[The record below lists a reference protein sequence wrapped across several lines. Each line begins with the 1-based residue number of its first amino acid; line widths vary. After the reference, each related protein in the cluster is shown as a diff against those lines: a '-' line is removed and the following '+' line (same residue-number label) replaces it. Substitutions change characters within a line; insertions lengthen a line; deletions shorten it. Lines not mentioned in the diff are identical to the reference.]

1 MPTVT
6 APTAHDHP
14 SRPRVRRHRGW
25 IVVAVAVLV
34 AAVAVPVTLVGMR
47 ADRVPVAARPELQ
60 RVLVELIS
68 GSGRIAPGATAYVAG
83 PHGSWSGAAG
93 VADATTGQ
101 PMAVDAR
108 MRLES
113 VSKIWTAVLVL
124 QLAEHGRLG
133 LNDKVERWLPGLLPF
148 GDRITL
154 RQLLTHTSGI
164 FDNND
169 AVNHPA
175 RVLTRVKD
183 PVLHAELVR
192 LAKRLQADPTIQ
204 FPPTVWIRLAAT
216 QPLYFPP
223 GTGYHYSNVGFEV
236 LGLVLER
243 VTGQPLEAVYRERI
257 LRPLGLAHT
266 AYDPQGEITGP
277 HARGYLVNPDGS
289 LADMTAVHW
298 GIGAEGGIV
307 SSAADTARFLTAL
320 MQDRLLG
327 PVAAAGMRTGD
338 FWSGGDTPS
347 CGGSAYGHSG
357 AGEGYKT
364 NVWVSSDGRRVVVL
378 LLNGRMADS
387 DAGNRRAAQALDEL
401 YCSAPSSE
409 RPVSRGRPLGY
420 HHAGDQGQPVYTGGC
435 PWPRPR
441 QGSP

>member
-1 MPTVT
+1 VPTVT
-6 APTAHDHP
+6 APTGTDHP
-14 SRPRVRRHRGW
+14 SPTRVRRRAAW
-25 IVVAVAVLV
+25 IVAIVAVVIIAAGIPVAVLNTRGHHAQTV
-34 AAVAVPVTLVGMR
+34 
-47 ADRVPVAARPELQ
+47 ARPDLQ
-60 RVLVELIS
+60 RVLVQLTS
-68 GSGRIAPGATAYVAG
+68 GSVPIAPGATAYVAG
-83 PHGSWSGAAG
+83 PHGTWSGAAG
-93 VADATTGQ
+93 VADVATGQ
-101 PMAVDAR
+101 PMPVDAR

-124 QLAEHGRLG
+124 QLAEQGRLG
-133 LNDKVERWLPGLLPF
+133 LDDTVERWLPGLLPF

-169 AVNHPA
+169 VVKDPA
-175 RVLTRVKD
+175 RVLARVKD
-183 PVLHAELVR
+183 PGFHAELLR
-192 LAKRLQADPTIQ
+192 LAKRLQADPTTR

-223 GTGYHYSNVGFEV
+223 GSGYHYSNVGFEV
-236 LGLVLER
+236 LGLVIEQA
-243 VTGQPLEAVYRERI
+243 TGQPLQQVYRERI
-257 LRPLGLAHT
+257 IRPLDLRRT
-266 AYDPQGEITGP
+266 AYDPQGDISGP
-277 HARGYLVNPDGS
+277 HARGYLVKTDGS
-289 LADMTAVHW
+289 LADQTAVHW

-307 SSAADTARFLTAL
+307 SNAADTGRFLVAL

-378 LLNGRMADS
+378 LLNGRMADQATG
-387 DAGNRRAAQALDEL
+387 DLRAAQALDQL
-401 YCSAPSSE
+401 YCA
-409 RPVSRGRPLGY
+409 
-420 HHAGDQGQPVYTGGC
+420 A
-435 PWPRPR
+435 
-441 QGSP
+441 

>member
-6 APTAHDHP
+6 ASPGRAHASP
-14 SRPRVRRHRGW
+14 ARARRHPAR
-25 IVVAVAVLV
+25 ILVAVAVLV
-34 AAVAVPVTLVGMR
+34 AAVAVPAALVGMR
-47 ADRVPVAARPELQ
+47 ADQAPVAARPELQ
-60 RVLVELIS
+60 RVLDGLTS
-68 GSGRIAPGATAYVAG
+68 GSRRIAPGATAYVAG
-83 PHGSWSGAAG
+83 PQGSWSGAAG
-93 VADATTGQ
+93 VADVATGQ
-101 PMAVDAR
+101 PMPVDAR

-124 QLAEHGRLG
+124 QLAEQGRLA
-133 LNDKVERWLPGLLPF
+133 LDDTVERWLPGLLPF
-148 GDRITL
+148 GGRITL

-175 RVLTRVKD
+175 RVLARVKD
-183 PVLHAELVR
+183 PAFRAELVR
-192 LAKRLQADPTIQ
+192 LARRLQADPTLQ

-216 QPLYFPP
+216 QPLYFAP

-236 LGLVLER
+236 LGLVIQQ
-243 VTGQPLEAVYRERI
+243 VTGQPLAAVYRQQI

-266 AYDPQGEITGP
+266 AYDPQGDITGP
-277 HARGYLVNPDGS
+277 HAHGYLVNRDGS
-289 LADMTAVHW
+289 LVDQSAVHW
-298 GIGAEGGIV
+298 GIGAEGGMV
-307 SSAADTARFLTAL
+307 SDAADTGRFLVAL

-364 NVWVSSDGRRVVVL
+364 NVWVSSDGTRVVVL
-378 LLNGRMADS
+378 LLNGRMADPATG
-387 DAGNRRAAQALDEL
+387 DRRAAQALNEL
-401 YCSAPSSE
+401 YCA
-409 RPVSRGRPLGY
+409 
-420 HHAGDQGQPVYTGGC
+420 A
-435 PWPRPR
+435 
-441 QGSP
+441 

>member
-1 MPTVT
+1 
-6 APTAHDHP
+6 
-14 SRPRVRRHRGW
+14 
-25 IVVAVAVLV
+25 VVVAVLV
-34 AAVAVPVTLVGMR
+34 AAVAVPATLVGVRGDR
-47 ADRVPVAARPELQ
+47 APVVARPELQ
-60 RVLVELIS
+60 QVLVGLTS
-68 GSGRIAPGATAYVAG
+68 GSGQIAPGATAYVAG

-93 VADATTGQ
+93 VADVATGR
-101 PMAVDAR
+101 PMPVDAR

-124 QLAEHGRLG
+124 QLAEQGRLS
-133 LNDKVERWLPGLLPF
+133 LDDTVARWLPGLLPF

-169 AVNHPA
+169 VVNDGHRVLA
-175 RVLTRVKD
+175 RVRDRD
-183 PVLHAELVR
+183 PRFHAELLR
-192 LAKRLQADPTIQ
+192 LARRLQADPTTR

-236 LGLVLER
+236 LGLVIER
-243 VTGQPLEAVYRERI
+243 VTGQPLEAVYQERI
-257 LRPLGLAHT
+257 IQPLGLGHT
-266 AYDPQGEITGP
+266 AYDPQGDITGP
-277 HARGYLVNPDGS
+277 HAHGYLVKADGS
-289 LADMTAVHW
+289 LADQTAVHW

-307 SSAADTARFLTAL
+307 SDAADTGRFLVAL

-364 NVWVSSDGRRVVVL
+364 NVWVSSDGTRVVVL
-378 LLNGRMADS
+378 LLNGRMADQ
-387 DAGNRRAAQALDEL
+387 ATGNRRAAQALNEL
-401 YCSAPSSE
+401 YCA
-409 RPVSRGRPLGY
+409 
-420 HHAGDQGQPVYTGGC
+420 A
-435 PWPRPR
+435 
-441 QGSP
+441 

>member
-1 MPTVT
+1 VPTVT
-6 APTAHDHP
+6 APTKDHYP
-14 SRPRVRRHRGW
+14 TSARVRRHPAW
-25 IVVAVAVLV
+25 IIVVVAVVV
-34 AAVAVPVTLVGMR
+34 AAVGVPVALVGGR
-47 ADRVPVAARPELQ
+47 ADRPSMVARPELQ
-60 RVLVELIS
+60 RVLDDLTS
-68 GSGRIAPGATAYVAG
+68 GRGRIAPGATAYVAG
-83 PHGSWSGAAG
+83 LHGSWSGAAG
-93 VADATTGQ
+93 VADAATGQ
-101 PMAVDAR
+101 PMPVDAR

-124 QLAEHGRLG
+124 QLAEQGRLA
-133 LNDKVERWLPGLLPF
+133 LDDTVQHWLPGLLPF
-148 GDRITL
+148 GNRITL

-175 RVLTRVKD
+175 RVLARVND
-183 PVLHAELVR
+183 PVFHAELVR
-192 LAKRLQADPTIQ
+192 LAKRLQADPTFQ

-236 LGLVLER
+236 LGLVIEK
-243 VTGQPLEAVYRERI
+243 VTRQPLEAVYRQRI
-257 LRPLGLAHT
+257 IQPLGLDHT
-266 AYDPQGEITGP
+266 AYDPQGDITGP

-289 LADMTAVHW
+289 LDDQTAVHW

-307 SSAADTARFLTAL
+307 SDAADTARFLVAL

-327 PVAAAGMRTGD
+327 PAAGAGMRTRD

-364 NVWVSSDGRRVVVL
+364 NVWVSSDGSRVVVL
-378 LLNGRMADS
+378 LLNGRMADQ
-387 DAGNRRAAQALDEL
+387 ATGNLRAAQALDQL
-401 YCSAPSSE
+401 YCSA
-409 RPVSRGRPLGY
+409 
-420 HHAGDQGQPVYTGGC
+420 
-435 PWPRPR
+435 
-441 QGSP
+441 

>member
-1 MPTVT
+1 M
-6 APTAHDHP
+6 
-14 SRPRVRRHRGW
+14 
-25 IVVAVAVLV
+25 VVAVALLV

-47 ADRVPVAARPELQ
+47 ADRVPVAARPELE
-60 RVLVELIS
+60 RVLVELTS

-93 VADATTGQ
+93 VADAVSGQ

-124 QLAEHGRLG
+124 QLAEHGRLS
-133 LNDKVERWLPGLLPF
+133 LDDTVARWLPRLLPF

-169 AVNHPA
+169 AVNHSD
-175 RVLTRVKD
+175 RVLARVKD
-183 PVLHAELVR
+183 PAFRAELIR

-236 LGLVLER
+236 LGLVIEK
-243 VTGQPLEAVYRERI
+243 VTGQPLEAVFWERI
-257 LRPLGLAHT
+257 IQPLGLGHT
-266 AYDPQGEITGP
+266 AYDPQGEVVGP
-277 HARGYLVNPDGS
+277 HARGYLVNADGS
-289 LADMTAVHW
+289 LADMTAVHL

-307 SSAADTARFLTAL
+307 SSAADTARFLVAL
-320 MQDRLLG
+320 MQGRLLG

-338 FWSGGDTPS
+338 FWTEADTPS
-347 CGGSAYGHSG
+347 CGDRAFEHSG
-357 AGEGYKT
+357 GGEGYKT

-387 DAGNRRAAQALDEL
+387 DAGDRRAAQALDEL
-401 YCSAPSSE
+401 YCSA
-409 RPVSRGRPLGY
+409 
-420 HHAGDQGQPVYTGGC
+420 
-435 PWPRPR
+435 
-441 QGSP
+441 

>member
-1 MPTVT
+1 MPPVT
-6 APTAHDHP
+6 APPRSDHP
-14 SRPRVRRHRGW
+14 SPPRMRRHPGW
-25 IVVAVAVLV
+25 VLAIVAVIV
-34 AAVAVPVTLVGMR
+34 AAVGIPVALVSMR
-47 ADRVPVAARPELQ
+47 ADRAPPVDRPDLQ
-60 RVLVELIS
+60 RVLDGLTS
-68 GSGRIAPGATAYVAG
+68 GGAPIAPGATAYVAG
-83 PHGSWSGAAG
+83 PHGTWSGAAG
-93 VADATTGQ
+93 VADVASGQ
-101 PMAVDAR
+101 PMPVDAR

-133 LNDKVERWLPGLLPF
+133 LDDTVEHWLPGLLPF

-175 RVLTRVKD
+175 RVLARVKD
-183 PVLHAELVR
+183 PGFHAELVK
-192 LAKRLQADPTIQ
+192 LAKRLQADPTTR

-223 GTGYHYSNVGFEV
+223 GSGYHYSNVGFEV
-236 LGLVLER
+236 LGLVIER

-257 LRPLGLAHT
+257 IRPLGLAHT
-266 AYDPQGEITGP
+266 AYDPQGDITGA
-277 HARGYLVNPDGS
+277 HARGYLVNRDGS
-289 LADMTAVHW
+289 LADQTAVHW

-307 SSAADTARFLTAL
+307 SNATDTGRFLVAL

-327 PVAAAGMRTGD
+327 PVAAAGMRTRD

-364 NVWVSSDGRRVVVL
+364 NTWVSSDGRRVVVL
-378 LLNGRMADS
+378 LLNGRMADQATG
-387 DAGNRRAAQALDEL
+387 DQRAAQALDQL
-401 YCSAPSSE
+401 YCA
-409 RPVSRGRPLGY
+409 
-420 HHAGDQGQPVYTGGC
+420 A
-435 PWPRPR
+435 
-441 QGSP
+441 

>member
-1 MPTVT
+1 MPPVT
-6 APTAHDHP
+6 APPRSDHP
-14 SRPRVRRHRGW
+14 SPPRMRRHPGW
-25 IVVAVAVLV
+25 VLAIVAVIV
-34 AAVAVPVTLVGMR
+34 AAVGIPVALVSMR
-47 ADRVPVAARPELQ
+47 ADRAPPVDRPDLQ
-60 RVLVELIS
+60 RVLDGLTS
-68 GSGRIAPGATAYVAG
+68 GGAPIAPGATAYVAG
-83 PHGSWSGAAG
+83 PHGTWSGAAG
-93 VADATTGQ
+93 VADVASGQ
-101 PMAVDAR
+101 PMPVDAR

-124 QLAEHGRLG
+124 QLAEHDRLG
-133 LNDKVERWLPGLLPF
+133 LDDTVEHWLPGLLPF

-175 RVLTRVKD
+175 RVLARVKD
-183 PVLHAELVR
+183 PRFHAELVK
-192 LAKRLQADPTIQ
+192 LAKRLQADPTTR

-223 GTGYHYSNVGFEV
+223 GSGYHYSNVGFEV
-236 LGLVLER
+236 LGLVIER

-257 LRPLGLAHT
+257 IRPLGLAHT
-266 AYDPQGEITGP
+266 AYDPQGDITGP
-277 HARGYLVNPDGS
+277 HARGYLVNRDGS
-289 LADMTAVHW
+289 LADQTAVHW

-307 SSAADTARFLTAL
+307 SNATDTGRFLVAL

-327 PVAAAGMRTGD
+327 PVAAAGMRTRD

-364 NVWVSSDGRRVVVL
+364 NTWVSSDGRRVVVL
-378 LLNGRMADS
+378 LLNGRMADQATG
-387 DAGNRRAAQALDEL
+387 DQRAAQALDQL
-401 YCSAPSSE
+401 YCA
-409 RPVSRGRPLGY
+409 
-420 HHAGDQGQPVYTGGC
+420 A
-435 PWPRPR
+435 
-441 QGSP
+441 

>member
-1 MPTVT
+1 VPTVT
-6 APTAHDHP
+6 APTGTDHP
-14 SRPRVRRHRGW
+14 SPPRVRRRAAW
-25 IVVAVAVLV
+25 IVVIVAVVIV
-34 AAVAVPVTLVGMR
+34 AAGIPVTVSMR
-47 ADRVPVAARPELQ
+47 ADWAPPVDRPDLQ
-60 RVLVELIS
+60 RVLVQLTS
-68 GSGRIAPGATAYVAG
+68 GSAPIAPGATAYVAG
-83 PHGSWSGAAG
+83 PHGTWLGAAG
-93 VADATTGQ
+93 VADVATAQ
-101 PMAVDAR
+101 PMPVDAR

-133 LNDKVERWLPGLLPF
+133 LNDTVARWLPGLLPF

-169 AVNHPA
+169 VVKDPA
-175 RVLTRVKD
+175 RVLARVKD
-183 PVLHAELVR
+183 PGFHAELLR
-192 LAKRLQADPTIQ
+192 LAKRLQADPTTR

-223 GTGYHYSNVGFEV
+223 GSGYHYSNVGFEV
-236 LGLVLER
+236 LGLVIQR

-257 LRPLGLAHT
+257 IRPLGLDHT
-266 AYDPQGEITGP
+266 AYDPQGPISGP
-277 HARGYLVNPDGS
+277 HARGYLVKADGS
-289 LADMTAVHW
+289 LADQTAVHW

-307 SSAADTARFLTAL
+307 SDAADTGRFLVAL

-338 FWSGGDTPS
+338 FWTEADTPS
-347 CGGSAYGHSG
+347 CGGSAWGHSG

-378 LLNGRMADS
+378 LLNGRMADQTTG
-387 DAGNRRAAQALDEL
+387 DQRAAQALDQL
-401 YCSAPSSE
+401 YCA
-409 RPVSRGRPLGY
+409 
-420 HHAGDQGQPVYTGGC
+420 A
-435 PWPRPR
+435 
-441 QGSP
+441 

>member
-1 MPTVT
+1 VPTVT
-6 APTAHDHP
+6 APTGTDHP
-14 SRPRVRRHRGW
+14 SPPRVRRRAAW
-25 IVVAVAVLV
+25 IVAIVALVLV
-34 AAVAVPVTLVGMR
+34 AAGIPVAVLNTRGHH
-47 ADRVPVAARPELQ
+47 AQPVARPDLQ
-60 RVLVELIS
+60 GVLDQLTS
-68 GSGRIAPGATAYVAG
+68 GSARIAPGATAYVAG

-93 VADATTGQ
+93 VADVATGQ
-101 PMAVDAR
+101 PMPVDAR

-124 QLAEHGRLG
+124 QLAEQGRLG
-133 LNDKVERWLPGLLPF
+133 LNDTVERWLPGLLPF

-169 AVNHPA
+169 AIKDPA
-175 RVLTRVKD
+175 RVLARVKD
-183 PVLHAELVR
+183 PGFHAELLR
-192 LAKRLQADPTIQ
+192 LAKRLQADPTTR

-223 GTGYHYSNVGFEV
+223 GSGYHYSNVGFEV
-236 LGLVLER
+236 LGLVIEQA
-243 VTGQPLEAVYRERI
+243 TGQPLQQVYRERI
-257 LRPLGLAHT
+257 IRPLALRHT
-266 AYDPQGEITGP
+266 AYDPQGDISGP
-277 HARGYLVNPDGS
+277 HARGYLVEADGS
-289 LADMTAVHW
+289 LTDQTAVHW

-307 SSAADTARFLTAL
+307 SNAADTGRFLVAL

-364 NVWVSSDGRRVVVL
+364 NVWVSSDGHRVVVL
-378 LLNGRMADS
+378 LLNGRMADQATG
-387 DAGNRRAAQALDEL
+387 DLRAAQALDQL
-401 YCSAPSSE
+401 YCA
-409 RPVSRGRPLGY
+409 
-420 HHAGDQGQPVYTGGC
+420 A
-435 PWPRPR
+435 
-441 QGSP
+441 

>member
-1 MPTVT
+1 VPTVT
-6 APTAHDHP
+6 APTGTDHP
-14 SRPRVRRHRGW
+14 SPPRVRRRAAW
-25 IVVAVAVLV
+25 IVAIVALVLV
-34 AAVAVPVTLVGMR
+34 AAGIPVAVLNTRGHHAQPV
-47 ADRVPVAARPELQ
+47 ARPELQ
-60 RVLVELIS
+60 RVLVQLT
-68 GSGRIAPGATAYVAG
+68 SGRVPIAPGATAYVAG
-83 PHGSWSGAAG
+83 PHGTWSGAAG
-93 VADATTGQ
+93 VADVATGQ
-101 PMAVDAR
+101 PMPVDAR

-124 QLAEHGRLG
+124 QLAEQGRLG
-133 LNDKVERWLPGLLPF
+133 LDDTVARWLPGLLPF

-169 AVNHPA
+169 AVKDPN
-175 RVLTRVKD
+175 RVLQRVKD
-183 PVLHAELVR
+183 PVFHAELVR
-192 LAKRLQADPTIQ
+192 LAKRLQADPTVR

-236 LGLVLER
+236 LGLVIQK
-243 VTGQPLEAVYRERI
+243 VTGQPLQAVYQERI
-257 LRPLGLAHT
+257 VQPLGLGHT
-266 AYDPQGEITGP
+266 AYDPQGDITGP
-277 HARGYLVNPDGS
+277 HARGYLVNNDGS
-289 LADMTAVHW
+289 LADQTAVHW

-307 SSAADTARFLTAL
+307 SNAADTGRFLVAL

-364 NVWVSSDGRRVVVL
+364 NVWVSSDGSRVVVL
-378 LLNGRMADS
+378 LLNGRMADQATG
-387 DAGNRRAAQALDEL
+387 DLRAAQALDQL
-401 YCSAPSSE
+401 YCA
-409 RPVSRGRPLGY
+409 
-420 HHAGDQGQPVYTGGC
+420 A
-435 PWPRPR
+435 
-441 QGSP
+441 

>member
-6 APTAHDHP
+6 APTGRDHP
-14 SRPRVRRHRGW
+14 SPARVRRHPGW
-25 IVVAVAVLV
+25 IVVVVAVIV
-34 AAVAVPVTLVGMR
+34 AAIAIPAALVGRR
-47 ADRVPVAARPELQ
+47 ADRAQVAARPELQ
-60 RVLVELIS
+60 QVLVELTG
-68 GSGRIAPGATAYVAG
+68 GSGRMAPGATAYVAG

-93 VADATTGQ
+93 VADTATGQ
-101 PMAVDAR
+101 PMPADAR

-124 QLAEHGRLG
+124 QLAEQGRLS
-133 LNDKVERWLPGLLPF
+133 LDDTVARWLPGLLPF

-169 AVNHPA
+169 AVIHPD
-175 RVLTRVKD
+175 RVLARVKD
-183 PVLHAELVR
+183 PVFLAELVR
-192 LAKRLQADPTIQ
+192 LAKRLQADPATR

-236 LGLVLER
+236 LGLVVER
-243 VTGQPLEAVYRERI
+243 AAGQPLEDLYRQRI
-257 LRPLGLAHT
+257 IAPLGLDHT
-266 AYDPQGEITGP
+266 AYDPQGDITGP
-277 HARGYLVNPDGS
+277 HAHGYLVNPDGS
-289 LADMTAVHW
+289 LADRTAVHW

-307 SSAADTARFLTAL
+307 SSAADTGRFLVAL
-320 MQDRLLG
+320 MQGKLLG
-327 PVAAAGMRTGD
+327 PAAAAGMRTGD

-364 NVWVSSDGRRVVVL
+364 NVWVSSDGSRVVVL
-378 LLNGRMADS
+378 LLNGRMADQA
-387 DAGNRRAAQALDEL
+387 AGDLRAAQALDQL
-401 YCSAPSSE
+401 YCA
-409 RPVSRGRPLGY
+409 
-420 HHAGDQGQPVYTGGC
+420 A
-435 PWPRPR
+435 
-441 QGSP
+441 